1 MMPRLSTQLI
11 IALVFIPTALGQNL
25 LEIYKAMMNDQAA
38 RAKTPPINIEFF
50 GESLC
55 PDTTRYF
62 RNHIMPVW
70 TALQASSLVNVT
82 YHPFGLAECRRKDG
96 VVRCTCQ
103 HGPAECQL
111 NMLQA
116 CVISALEFPQ
126 LYLPIVNCMQ
136 GKSQFAFAIDDCIV
150 NFRPRPD
157 LDENFMTRCAQ
168 SQLGAK
174 LMMQHGYRQREVA
187 PELDW
192 VPWILVNG
200 RRSQAAENQLK
211 TIICSFPEP
220 SRYQYCK
227 TSEEFIISK

>member
-1 MMPRLSTQLI
+1 MMPRLSIQLI
-11 IALVFIPTALGQNL
+11 FATWILPFVLGQNL
-25 LEIYKAMMNDQAA
+25 LEIYKAMMADQAS

-70 TALQASSLVNVT
+70 TSLQASSTINIT
-82 YHPFGLAECRRKDG
+82 YHPFGLASCRRSAETG
-96 VVRCTCQ
+96 IRCNCQ

-116 CVISALEFPQ
+116 CVISTLQVPQ

-136 GKSQFAFAIDDCIV
+136 GKNKFSSAVDDCIV

-157 LDENFMTRCAQ
+157 LDENFMARCAQ

-174 LMMQHGYRQREVA
+174 LMMQHGYRQKEVA
-187 PELDW
+187 SELDW
-192 VPWILVNG
+192 VPWILING

-211 TIICSFPEP
+211 TIVCQFSET
-220 SRYQYCK
+220 SKQEYCK
-227 TSEEFIISK
+227 TQEELIF